1 MYTYVYVH
9 IHIYVYTH
17 VYTHTDRNGEMA
29 PFLWRTLTNT
39 VAGNCFFFSIVY
51 IFFFQFSSSTK
62 LWVPQSQSQSF
73 IFFQCLSQHLAWCW
87 TYSRKLKGISLL
99 LVIILFSLHCQ
110 LIFAC
115 PIFQMNIFFISLRI
129 SLWMIQAKVYKVLG

>member
-1 MYTYVYVH
+1 MCMY
-9 IHIYVYTH
+9 IYIYMCTH
-17 VYTHTDRNGEMA
+17 MYTHTQTETERWLHFSGG
-29 PFLWRTLTNT
+29 PWLIQLL
-39 VAGNCFFFSIVY
+39 VIVFFFHCLY
-51 IFFFQFSSSTK
+51 FFFQFSSSTK

-87 TYSRKLKGISLL
+87 TYSRKLKGISWL